1 MIRCTYPPQC
11 PCQTMKSR
19 VIWWILAD
27 LPSFVMMVEGDC
39 HLSLVFASLVLNRCL
54 GWCHLILFL
63 CYIWG
68 LHLSCRYQYHW
79 LHLSDRMLPMLC
91 VYIEF
96 IAGDISRHIAPPF
109 WSCPVLILYSRL
121 RSEVGKFSTSWVQH
135 VNFNYQTGNWD
146 SKTTA
151 QFYLLISIVESE
163 NISNFFLSL
172 FLLHTWKPQFV
183 QNKSTQLTTHRCT
196 HT

>member
-1 MIRCTYPPQC
+1 MN
-11 PCQTMKSR
+11 SSH
-19 VIWWILAD
+19 WILYFSAIFSR
-27 LPSFVMMVEGDC
+27 LT
-39 HLSLVFASLVLNRCL
+39 SLLQISLIWLHISDRRIPMH
-54 GWCHLILFL
+54 WL
-63 CYIWG
+63 CYSVCFCGFFTSYRITPSK
-68 LHLSCRYQYHW
+68 LS
-79 LHLSDRMLPMLC
+79 SIDPLC
-91 VYIEF
+91 SGV
-96 IAGDISRHIAPPF
+96 
-109 WSCPVLILYSRL
+109 